1 MVAPAAEII
10 PSAKVLIPPKVCP
23 RPVTKPVNP
32 TPALGMLIVYV
43 LPLPTIL
50 KSNPDL
56 PAAIFILPVAPDDEN
71 IAWPPIKDMAI
82 PLPATRLMYSK
93 SSEQH
98 ATERIWCGEPLGN
111 LTQFTPSNFNRSPAT
126 SYAIVSL
133 DASNVWLAEK
143 TIGCV

>member
-1 MVAPAAEII
+1 MVAPVAEII

-56 PAAIFILPVAPDDEN
+56 PVTIFKVLVAPVDEN

-82 PLPATRLMYSK
+82 PLPVSYT
-93 SSEQH
+93 H
-98 ATERIWCGEPLGN
+98 
-111 LTQFTPSNFNRSPAT
+111 LTLP
-126 SYAIVSL
+126 
-133 DASNVWLAEK
+133 
-143 TIGCV
+143 TILRV